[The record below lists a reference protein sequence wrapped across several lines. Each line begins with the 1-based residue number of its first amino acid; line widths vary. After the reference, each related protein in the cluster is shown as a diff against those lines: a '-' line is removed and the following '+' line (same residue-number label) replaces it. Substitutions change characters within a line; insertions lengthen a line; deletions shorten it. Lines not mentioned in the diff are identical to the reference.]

1 MPQPVR
7 PIRPTTPAPAGANW
21 AGNLTYFARELIQ
34 PRSVEELAGAL
45 RATTGP
51 VKFLG
56 SRHCFNDIANTTGT
70 MISLARFE
78 PLTADS
84 LELISDDSPARV
96 RVSASST
103 YGALAQVLTQRGL
116 AISNYASLPHITIA
130 GAITTGTHGSG
141 NNNQPLIGA
150 IWAFE
155 VLTPEGTTRRAVRDG
170 SGDLPFEAGVHLG
183 LLGALTFVEILVEP
197 EFEVRQDLF
206 QNLPWESVFANFDAI
221 TGAAYSVS
229 LFTHWNAES
238 VEQVWL
244 KSRADSFVLP
254 GTAGEVG
261 SVSEAG
267 STPKGSSDFFGATPA
282 ATKLHPLP
290 NTDPIHCTDQLG
302 VPGPSFDRLPH
313 FKMGFTPSK
322 GEELQSEYLVPRAH
336 AIDAIKAVLA
346 LGDQFRHLLF
356 VSEIRTMAGD
366 GLWLSPSPEDAVA
379 LHFTWQRREAEV
391 TAILPTLE
399 AALAPFS
406 ARPHWGKL
414 HVHSAEQIAALY
426 PRLGDFLALARE
438 CDPQGRLRNDYTARV
453 LGY

>member
-1 MPQPVR
+1 MPQSVR

-21 AGNLTYFARELIQ
+21 AGNLTYFARDFIQ
-34 PRSVEELAGAL
+34 PRSVEELAQAL
-45 RATTGP
+45 RTTTGP

-56 SRHCFNDIANTTGT
+56 SRHCFNDVANTTGT
-70 MISLARFE
+70 MISLAQFE

-103 YGALAQVLTQRGL
+103 YGVLAQVLTQHGL

-130 GAITTGTHGSG
+130 GAIATGTHGSG
-141 NNNQPLIGA
+141 NANQPLIGS

-155 VLTPEGTTRRAVRDG
+155 VLTPEGETRRAVRDG

-206 QNLPWESVFANFDAI
+206 ENLPWESVFANFDAI

-229 LFTHWNAES
+229 LFTHWNAGA

-244 KSRADSFVLP
+244 KSRVGSFVEP
-254 GTAGEVG
+254 G
-261 SVSEAG
+261 
-267 STPKGSSDFFGATPA
+267 PDFFGATPA

-302 VPGPSFDRLPH
+302 VPGPSYDRLPH

-366 GLWLSPSPEDAVA
+366 GLWLSPRPEDAVA

-391 TAILPTLE
+391 TAFLPTLE

-414 HVHSAEQIAALY
+414 HVHSAQQIAGLY
-426 PRLGDFLALARE
+426 PHLGDFLALARE